1 MSGIMWKVDH
11 SGPFAFTLYKCSIYK
26 GIIPIIEKSDWPM
39 LSFDLWQSIE
49 FEIRRDFLNVINLEL
64 QYELDNQIN
73 SMVTRTKC

>member
-1 MSGIMWKVDH
+1 M
-11 SGPFAFTLYKCSIYK
+11 
-26 GIIPIIEKSDWPM
+26 IEKSDWPM